1 MARTAEDAGDEGEDE
16 DAADDEDEDGEG
28 TSRGKAKGFTLV
40 FDVVRRFAQ
49 PLGIDLPKWERRIIE
64 TKKGV
69 VRLLPIAERAKQLFG
84 EDGAQAVAARL
95 ESAAVLGPNPL
106 QGMLFPEMELSSDGS
121 RTRRTWCTAGA
132 RASRFR
138 MRA

>member
-1 MARTAEDAGDEGEDE
+1 MPDRRSRTTNEDAEDDEGR
-16 DAADDEDEDGEG
+16 GC
-28 TSRGKAKGFTLV
+28 SRGKAKGFTLV

-49 PLGIDLPKWERRIIE
+49 PLGIELPKWEGRVIE

-95 ESAAVLGPNPL
+95 EQTGRSGRIRCRACSFPRWRRRQRSAA
-106 QGMLFPEMELSSDGS
+106 
-121 RTRRTWCTAGA
+121 
-132 RASRFR
+132 RAAAASAPPS
-138 MRA
+138 M